1 MLELKTVVDVGAPAL
16 AFVTL
21 LAIGI
26 DLVPADFAR
35 LRRVP
40 AVVAAGLV
48 APLLLLPAI
57 AVALIW
63 WLRPDP
69 VVEAGVL
76 LVAACPIGGISNTY
90 SYLARASTELSVTL
104 TGASCMLAILA
115 IPLLTGAFEQLLGV
129 PVRVDAPMA
138 LLGLQLVFMLALPL
152 GLGMMV
158 RRRWPGWADGH
169 RRWFQRLAWAML
181 ALLLVTIL
189 TIEADRVAA
198 MFREVV
204 AFAAVFVAASFA
216 AGWMTG
222 SVVGANGADRFTLA
236 AEFATRNVAIAAT
249 IAVTML
255 GRTEFALFGSVY
267 FLTEL
272 PLMLSAVAAWR
283 WCDAHPRR

>member
-1 MLELKTVVDVGAPAL
+1 
-16 AFVTL
+16 
-21 LAIGI
+21 
-26 DLVPADFAR
+26 
-35 LRRVP
+35 
-40 AVVAAGLV
+40 
-48 APLLLLPAI
+48 
-57 AVALIW
+57 
-63 WLRPDP
+63 
-69 VVEAGVL
+69 
-76 LVAACPIGGISNTY
+76 
-90 SYLARASTELSVTL
+90 
-104 TGASCMLAILA
+104 
-115 IPLLTGAFEQLLGV
+115 
-129 PVRVDAPMA
+129 
-138 LLGLQLVFMLALPL
+138 
-152 GLGMMV
+152 
-158 RRRWPGWADGH
+158 
-169 RRWFQRLAWAML
+169 ML

-283 WCDAHPRR
+283 WCDAHLRR